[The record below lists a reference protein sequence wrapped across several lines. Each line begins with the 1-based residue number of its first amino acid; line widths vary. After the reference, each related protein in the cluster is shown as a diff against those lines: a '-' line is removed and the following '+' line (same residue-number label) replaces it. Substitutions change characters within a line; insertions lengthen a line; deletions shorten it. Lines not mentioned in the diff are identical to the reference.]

1 MVDRNK
7 RYAGKTVLV
16 TGAAGGLGRAYALG
30 FAAEGGEI
38 IVADINAQGLAETVA
53 MVVDA
58 GGSAEAFTVDMGDE
72 ASILALA
79 QGVRAKRDVLDVL
92 INNAGI
98 AYGHISQNFAGVG
111 QQQWLGYLAVN
122 SVGPVLLADALR
134 PQIAASPAGVVIN
147 QSSMSSYM
155 PDTIYGVTKA
165 TLNAMTYGMAKA
177 YGPDGI
183 RVVAIA
189 PGLMETPANRAGLSA
204 ELYSMVQDMQI
215 LKSQEGKADDIVNL
229 GLFLASDEARFITCD
244 VFSCDAGNSIRGWR
258 N

>member
-7 RYAGKTVLV
+7 RYAGRTVLV

-30 FAAEGGEI
+30 FAAEGGEV
-38 IVADINAQGLAETVA
+38 IVADINAQGLAETAA
-53 MVVDA
+53 MVVAA
-58 GGSAEAFTVDMGDE
+58 GGSAETFTVDMGDE

-79 QGVRAKRDVLDVL
+79 QEVRAKRDALDVL

-122 SVGPVLLADALR
+122 AVGPVLLADALR
-134 PQIAASPAGVVIN
+134 PQLAASPAAVVIN

-155 PDTIYGVTKA
+155 PDTIYGVTKT

-204 ELYSMVQDMQI
+204 ELYNMVQDMQI
-215 LKSQEGKADDIVNL
+215 LKSEEGKADDIVNL
-229 GLFLASDEARFITCD
+229 ALFLASDEARFITCD

>member
-30 FAAEGGEI
+30 FAAEGGAV
-38 IVADINAQGLAETVA
+38 IVADINAQGLAETAA
-53 MVVDA
+53 MVADA
-58 GGSAEAFTVDMGDE
+58 GGSAEVITVDMGDE
-72 ASILALA
+72 ASILAIA
-79 QGVRAKRDVLDVL
+79 QEVRAKRDALDVL

-134 PQIAASPAGVVIN
+134 PQLAASPAGVVIN

-155 PDTIYGVTKA
+155 PDTVYGVTKA

-204 ELYSMVQDMQI
+204 ELYSMVQNMQI
-215 LKSQEGKADDIVNL
+215 LKSEEGKAADIVNL
-229 GLFLASDEARFITCD
+229 ALFLASDEARFITCD

>member
-30 FAAEGGEI
+30 FAAEGGAV
-38 IVADINAQGLAETVA
+38 IVADINAQGLAETAA
-53 MVVDA
+53 MVADA
-58 GGSAEAFTVDMGDE
+58 GGSAEVIRVDMGDE
-72 ASILALA
+72 ASILAIA
-79 QGVRAKRDVLDVL
+79 QEVRAKRDALDVL

-134 PQIAASPAGVVIN
+134 PQLAASPAGVVIN

-155 PDTIYGVTKA
+155 PDTVYGVTKA

-204 ELYSMVQDMQI
+204 ELYSMVQNMQI
-215 LKSQEGKADDIVNL
+215 LKSEEGKAADIVNL
-229 GLFLASDEARFITCD
+229 ALFLASDEARFITCD

>member
-7 RYAGKTVLV
+7 RYAGRTVLV

-30 FAAEGGEI
+30 FAAEGGEV
-38 IVADINAQGLAETVA
+38 IVADINAQGLAETAA

-58 GGSAEAFTVDMGDE
+58 GGSAETFTVDMGDE

-79 QGVRAKRDVLDVL
+79 QEVRAKRDALDVL

-122 SVGPVLLADALR
+122 AVGPVLLADALR
-134 PQIAASPAGVVIN
+134 PQLAASQAAVVIN

-155 PDTIYGVTKA
+155 PDTIYGVTKT

-215 LKSQEGKADDIVNL
+215 LKSKEGKADDIVNL
-229 GLFLASDEARFITCD
+229 ALFLASDEARFITCD

>member
-1 MVDRNK
+1 MVDRNT

-30 FAAEGGEI
+30 FAAEGGEV
-38 IVADINAQGLAETVA
+38 IVADINAQGLAETAA
-53 MVVDA
+53 MVADA
-58 GGSAEAFTVDMGDE
+58 GGSAEVITVDMGDE
-72 ASILALA
+72 ASILSLA
-79 QGVRAKRDVLDVL
+79 QEVRAKRDALDVL

-134 PQIAASPAGVVIN
+134 PQLAASAAGVVIN

-215 LKSQEGKADDIVNL
+215 LKSEEGKADDIVNL
-229 GLFLASDEARFITCD
+229 ALFLASNEARFITCD

>member
-30 FAAEGGEI
+30 FAAEGGAV
-38 IVADINAQGLAETVA
+38 IVADINAQGLAETAA
-53 MVVDA
+53 MVADA
-58 GGSAEAFTVDMGDE
+58 GGSAEVITVDMGDE
-72 ASILALA
+72 ASILAIA
-79 QGVRAKRDVLDVL
+79 QEVRAKRDVLDVL

-134 PQIAASPAGVVIN
+134 PQLAASPAGVVIN

-204 ELYSMVQDMQI
+204 ELYSMVQNMQI
-215 LKSQEGKADDIVNL
+215 LKSEEGKAEDIVNL
-229 GLFLASDEARFITCD
+229 ALFLASDEARFITCD

>member
-30 FAAEGGEI
+30 FAAEGGAV
-38 IVADINAQGLAETVA
+38 IVADINAQGLAETAA
-53 MVVDA
+53 MVADA
-58 GGSAEAFTVDMGDE
+58 GGSAEVITVDMGDE
-72 ASILALA
+72 ASILAIA
-79 QGVRAKRDVLDVL
+79 QEVRAKRDALDVL

-134 PQIAASPAGVVIN
+134 PQLAASPAGVVIN

-204 ELYSMVQDMQI
+204 ELYSMVQNMQI
-215 LKSQEGKADDIVNL
+215 LKSEEGKAEDIVNL
-229 GLFLASDEARFITCD
+229 ALFLASDEARFITCD

>member
-30 FAAEGGEI
+30 FAAEGGEV
-38 IVADINAQGLAETVA
+38 IVADINAQGLAETAA

-58 GGSAEAFTVDMGDE
+58 GGIAETFTVDMGDE
-72 ASILALA
+72 ASILAFA
-79 QGVRAKRDVLDVL
+79 QDVRARRDALDVL

-134 PQIAASPAGVVIN
+134 PQLAASPAGVVIN

-204 ELYSMVQDMQI
+204 DLYSMVQGMQI
-215 LKSQEGKADDIVNL
+215 LKSEEGKAEDIVNL
-229 GLFLASDEARFITCD
+229 ALFLASDEARFITCD

>member
-1 MVDRNK
+1 MVDRNN
-7 RYAGKTVLV
+7 RYAGKKILI

-30 FAAEGGEI
+30 FAAEGGQI
-38 IVADINAQGLAETVA
+38 IVADVNAAGLAETVELVA
-53 MVVDA
+53 AA
-58 GGSAEAFTVDMGDE
+58 GGSAKAITVDMGDE

-79 QGVRAKRDVLDVL
+79 QQVGGTWDMVDVL

-98 AYGHISQNFAGVG
+98 AYGHISENFAGVG
-111 QQQWLGYLAVN
+111 QQKWLGYLAVN

-134 PQIAASPAGVVIN
+134 PQLAASPAGVVIN

-165 TLNAMTYGMAKA
+165 TLNAITYGMAKA
-177 YGPDGI
+177 FGSDGI

-204 ELYSMVQDMQI
+204 ELYSAVQDMQI
-215 LKSQEGKADDIVNL
+215 LKSAEGKADDIVNL
-229 GLFLASDEARFITCD
+229 ALFLASDDARFITCD

>member
-30 FAAEGGEI
+30 FAAEGGAV
-38 IVADINAQGLAETVA
+38 IVADINAQGLAETAA
-53 MVVDA
+53 MVADA
-58 GGSAEAFTVDMGDE
+58 GGSAEVITVDMGDE
-72 ASILALA
+72 ASILAIA
-79 QGVRAKRDVLDVL
+79 QEVRAKRDVLDVL

-134 PQIAASPAGVVIN
+134 PQLAASPAGVVIN

-155 PDTIYGVTKA
+155 PDTVYGVTKA

-204 ELYSMVQDMQI
+204 ELYSMVQNMQI
-215 LKSQEGKADDIVNL
+215 LKSEEGKAADIVNL
-229 GLFLASDEARFITCD
+229 ALFLASDEARFITCD

>member
-30 FAAEGGEI
+30 FAAEGGAV
-38 IVADINAQGLAETVA
+38 IVADINAQGLAETAA
-53 MVVDA
+53 MVADA
-58 GGSAEAFTVDMGDE
+58 GGSAEVITVDMGDE
-72 ASILALA
+72 ASILAIA
-79 QGVRAKRDVLDVL
+79 QEVRAKRDVLDVL

-134 PQIAASPAGVVIN
+134 PQLAASPAGVVIN

-155 PDTIYGVTKA
+155 PDTVYGVTKA

-204 ELYSMVQDMQI
+204 ELYSMVQNMQI
-215 LKSQEGKADDIVNL
+215 LKSEEGKAEDIVNL
-229 GLFLASDEARFITCD
+229 ALFLASDEARFITCD

>member
-30 FAAEGGEI
+30 FAAEGGEV
-38 IVADINAQGLAETVA
+38 IVADINAQGLAETAA

-79 QGVRAKRDVLDVL
+79 QEVRAKRDALDVL

-134 PQIAASPAGVVIN
+134 PQLAASPAGVVIN

-204 ELYSMVQDMQI
+204 ELYGMVQDMQI

-229 GLFLASDEARFITCD
+229 ALFLASDEARFITCD

>member
-30 FAAEGGEI
+30 FAAEGGAV
-38 IVADINAQGLAETVA
+38 IVAYINAQGLAETAA
-53 MVVDA
+53 MVADA
-58 GGSAEAFTVDMGDE
+58 GGSAEVITVDMGDE
-72 ASILALA
+72 ASILAIA
-79 QGVRAKRDVLDVL
+79 QEVRAKRDVLDVL

-134 PQIAASPAGVVIN
+134 PQLAASPAGVVIN

-229 GLFLASDEARFITCD
+229 ALFLASDEARFITCD

>member
-30 FAAEGGEI
+30 FAAEGGAV
-38 IVADINAQGLAETVA
+38 IVADINAQGLAETAA
-53 MVVDA
+53 MVADA
-58 GGSAEAFTVDMGDE
+58 GGSAEVIRVDMGDE
-72 ASILALA
+72 ASILAIA
-79 QGVRAKRDVLDVL
+79 QEVRAKRDVLDVL

-134 PQIAASPAGVVIN
+134 PQLAASPAGVVIN

-155 PDTIYGVTKA
+155 PDTVYGVTKA

-204 ELYSMVQDMQI
+204 ELYSMVQNMQI
-215 LKSQEGKADDIVNL
+215 LKSEEGKAADIVNL
-229 GLFLASDEARFITCD
+229 ALFLASDEARFITCD